1 MPEPSWSRRAVIGGV
16 ATLPVGV
23 AASRAAAPSLAI
35 ADLSFAEA
43 ERRLASEWD
52 VDRSIANFDA
62 AYYGA
67 MPRVVH
73 ADYLEHTAWVNRN
86 NSLFLRSALPDRRR
100 DDVLNHSR
108 SEVAKLIGASMD
120 EVALCT
126 GGTEA
131 LYALITNYRPLKAGD
146 AVIIADVDY
155 DEMQYAMAY
164 LEESRGARLVRLAIP
179 EPSTDANILAA
190 YDRVLRD
197 TPRAKLLL
205 LTHLSNRNG
214 LVPPVKEIIALAKGR
229 GVDVILDSA
238 QAVGHLPFTV
248 DEIGADFVGFS
259 IHKWLAAPLGTGGIY
274 IRKNRQDAIAPYM
287 GNRIRDADDVRARV
301 LTGTINYAAHLAIP
315 AAITFHRAIGPEAK
329 LRHLQRLRDR
339 WITGVE
345 DVPGIEI
352 LQPSPAPRYG
362 AVAAFRLPRARD
374 WESAQEMQKRML
386 VRHRLMVV
394 AKRGLDSGPAMRV
407 TPALFTRIGELD
419 RLVAAIREEARA

>member
-1 MPEPSWSRRAVIGGV
+1 MLEPSWSRRALIG
-16 ATLPVGV
+16 AAAALPVGAA
-23 AASRAAAPSLAI
+23 AASATTPSVAI
-35 ADLSFAEA
+35 SNLSFADA
-43 ERRLASEWD
+43 EQRLVREWD

-73 ADYLEHTAWVNRN
+73 RDYLEHTAWVNRN

-100 DDVLNHSR
+100 DDVLNRSR
-108 SEVAKLIGASMD
+108 SEVANLIGASME

-164 LEESRGARLVRLAIP
+164 LEESRGARLVRFSLP

-214 LVPPVKEIIALAKGR
+214 LVPPVKEIIALAKAR
-229 GVDVILDSA
+229 AVDVILDSA

-259 IHKWLAAPLGTGGIY
+259 IHKWVAAPLGTGGIY
-274 IRKNRQDAIAPYM
+274 IRKNRQGAIAPYM

-301 LTGTINYAAHLAIP
+301 LTGTINYASHLAIP
-315 AAITFHRAIGPEAK
+315 TAINFHRAIGPEAK
-329 LRHLQRLRDR
+329 LRHLQRLRDH
-339 WITGVE
+339 WINGVK

-362 AVAAFRLPRARD
+362 AVAAFRLPQARD
-374 WESAQEMQKRML
+374 WEGAQEMQRRML
-386 VRHRLMVV
+386 ARDRLMVV
-394 AKRGLDSGPAMRV
+394 AKRGLNSGPAMRV
-407 TPALFTRIGELD
+407 TPALFTKIAELD
-419 RLVAAIREEARA
+419 RLVAAIREEART